1 MIWALIPVAFI
12 LGIAVGGLFDRL
24 AARDA
29 RSVRHL
35 RPRQQPALRVV
46 IGGRG

>member
-1 MIWALIPVAFI
+1 MIWTLLPVVFV
-12 LGIAVGGLFDRL
+12 LGIAAGGLFDRL

-46 IGGRG
+46 IGGRR